1 MGWWASENRAY
12 AEELKKPTIY
22 LLTEWRSEDVER
34 ERSHRM
40 EKKKCLKSV
49 VTNCYCQEQ
58 NKNSSPLF
66 LAR

>member
-40 EKKKCLKSV
+40 EKKNV
-49 VTNCYCQEQ
+49 
-58 NKNSSPLF
+58 
-66 LAR
+66 